1 MENTNYFGRICRFLG
16 RITLFAGF
24 ILGIGICA
32 LLVINP
38 FISEDGSSMISD
50 ITDTTTQTTP
60 SSAGASSSFVAAIS
74 QNQIVSWFIT
84 GAIITA
90 AIIAVCYLAKKY
102 NAVIRAVI
110 ANIAK
115 GLKSPIHMVELGL
128 TLIIWSTVLIM
139 LIFSFPLA
147 SSILIFPYILNVLFF
162 LFGWISYGMPD
173 YKV

>member
-1 MENTNYFGRICRFLG
+1 MKNTNYFGRLCRFLG

-32 LLVINP
+32 LLT
-38 FISEDGSSMISD
+38 ISSFASKDGSSTISD
-50 ITDTTTQTTP
+50 VAETT
-60 SSAGASSSFVAAIS
+60 SSVTSTSSEASHSFVAVIS
-74 QNQIVSWFIT
+74 QNQIASWFIT
-84 GAIITA
+84 GTI
-90 AIIAVCYLAKKY
+90 
-102 NAVIRAVI
+102 I

-115 GLKSPIHMVELGL
+115 HLKSPIHMVELGL
-128 TLIIWSTVLIM
+128 TLIVWSTVLAM

-147 SSILIFPYILNVLFF
+147 STILIFPYIFNVLFF

>member
-1 MENTNYFGRICRFLG
+1 MENTNYFGRLCRFLG

-32 LLVINP
+32 LLIINP
-38 FISEDGSSMISD
+38 FVSEDGSSTIGN
-50 ITDTTTQTTP
+50 TAETATP
-60 SSAGASSSFVAAIS
+60 VAPTPTEASQSFVAAIS

-102 NAVIRAVI
+102 NATIRTVI

-115 GLKSPIHMVELGL
+115 RLRSPIHMVELGL
-128 TLIIWSTVLIM
+128 TLVIWSIVLIM

-147 SSILIFPYILNVLFF
+147 STFLIFPYIFNVLFF

>member
-1 MENTNYFGRICRFLG
+1 MENTNYFGRLCRFLG
-16 RITLFAGF
+16 RITLFTGF

-32 LLVINP
+32 LLIINP
-38 FISEDGSSMISD
+38 FVSENGSNTISNVTETTSSV
-50 ITDTTTQTTP
+50 TP
-60 SSAGASSSFVAAIS
+60 ASSEASHSFVAAIS

-102 NAVIRAVI
+102 NATIRSVI

-115 GLKSPIHMVELGL
+115 HLKSPIHMVELGL
-128 TLIIWSTVLIM
+128 TLIVWSTVLAM

-147 SSILIFPYILNVLFF
+147 STILIFPYIFNVLFF

>member
-1 MENTNYFGRICRFLG
+1 MKNTNYFGRLCRFLG

-32 LLVINP
+32 LLTINS
-38 FISEDGSSMISD
+38 FASKDGSSTIGD
-50 ITDTTTQTTP
+50 VAETTP
-60 SSAGASSSFVAAIS
+60 SVTPISSEASHSFVAVIS
-74 QNQIVSWFIT
+74 QNQIASWFIT

-90 AIIAVCYLAKKY
+90 TIIALCYLAKKY
-102 NAVIRAVI
+102 NAAIRTVI

-115 GLKSPIHMVELGL
+115 HLKSPIHMVELGL
-128 TLIIWSTVLIM
+128 TLIIWSTVLAM

-147 SSILIFPYILNVLFF
+147 SIILIFPYIFNVLFF

>member
-1 MENTNYFGRICRFLG
+1 MKNANYFGRVCRFLG

-24 ILGIGICA
+24 ILSIGICT
-32 LLVINP
+32 LLIFNSFVPKN
-38 FISEDGSSMISD
+38 SSNMPSNTETASQIA
-50 ITDTTTQTTP
+50 P
-60 SSAGASSSFVAAIS
+60 SSTEMHHSFVATIS
-74 QNQIVSWFIT
+74 QNQIASWFIT

-90 AIIAVCYLAKKY
+90 TIIAVYYLAKKY
-102 NAVIRAVI
+102 NATIRTTI

-115 GLKSPIHMVELGL
+115 HLKSPIHMVELGL
-128 TLIIWSTVLIM
+128 TLIIWSTVLAM

-147 SSILIFPYILNVLFF
+147 SIILIFPYIFNVLFF

>member
-1 MENTNYFGRICRFLG
+1 MKNTNYFGRLCRFLG

-32 LLVINP
+32 LLTINS
-38 FISEDGSSMISD
+38 FASKDGSSTIGD
-50 ITDTTTQTTP
+50 VAETTP
-60 SSAGASSSFVAAIS
+60 LVTPTSSEASHSFVAVIS
-74 QNQIVSWFIT
+74 QNQIASWFIT

-90 AIIAVCYLAKKY
+90 TIIAVYYLAKKY
-102 NAVIRAVI
+102 NATIRTTI

-115 GLKSPIHMVELGL
+115 HLKSPIHMVELGL
-128 TLIIWSTVLIM
+128 TLIIWSTVFAM

-147 SSILIFPYILNVLFF
+147 SIILIFPYIFNVLFF